1 MKTGEEYTADKI
13 KKEILENSIIKK
25 MRAGNIILK

>member
-1 MKTGEEYTADKI
+1 MKTGEEYTTDKI